1 MGEPLLA
8 RALLLFSGMTNA
20 PPVTLPLHFTDAAA
34 LQVGPRSFRLAI
46 ETWRQ
51 VWNDQHGWMSVH
63 QYTLDEGR
71 KFRAVKEAIDAA
83 EAMRE
88 AYHKKLGF
96 QYTRPSGPQNHEIW
110 VQINSKRQERYLCT
124 EGDQPYKLVE

>member
-20 PPVTLPLHFTDAAA
+20 PPVTLPSGFTDAVA

-46 ETWRQ
+46 ETSSL
-51 VWNDQHGWMSVH
+51 VWNDQHGWVTKH
-63 QYTLDEGR
+63 QYVLSHEH

-110 VQINSKRQERYLCT
+110 VQINSKHQERYLCT